1 MDLSDEDKREIGQH
15 FVFGFHGYEVSEDAK
30 ELINKY
36 HVGNII
42 LMKRNVQSVK
52 QVHALVQSLQQCAK
66 DAGHRHPLMIGI
78 DQENGLVSAFSSTAK
93 YQAGTQFPGAMAIA
107 ATGDPEY
114 ARSCSAASAR
124 EMKAAGINWS
134 YSPVG
139 DVNSDPRNPVIGVRS
154 FGDDPAEVAR
164 FAKAVGDGL
173 TGGGVAPSAKHF
185 PGHGDTNVDSHL
197 GLPVIH
203 KSRTELDQ
211 TELKPFK
218 ELIDAGVATI
228 MTGHMVIE
236 ALTGDSETPASLS
249 RAVTTTLLREE
260 LQFEG
265 VVVTDCLEMNAVK
278 ERQGGVSRGAVE
290 ALAAGADVV
299 MVCHTMAFHRGAMEA
314 TYEAVQKGELHM
326 DELRKSGERIT
337 SLKRKFAGT
346 WDDVLGSPF
355 DEKAMDALQATNK
368 KLSEEAYAKSTALIS
383 GSLPVFSSGKIVV
396 MTPVVESLNA
406 AVDDAEGVQRTEKGH
421 IRNTAAP
428 YYISFADS
436 VGRRAADVKHLVYAA
451 DFDCK
456 RDFGEGLIF
465 VTRNADRSAWQL
477 DVLERVATQALNGAP
492 IVVLASC
499 APYELFSRRVL
510 GVQACVASFEYTS
523 EALEAAAS
531 VIFNEIPPVGESPV
545 GINIRGQ

>member
-1 MDLSDEDKREIGQH
+1 MHLSDEDKREIGQH
-15 FVFGFHGYEVSEDAK
+15 FVFGFHGYEVSDDAK

-52 QVHALVQSLQQCAK
+52 QVHALVQSLQQCAR
-66 DAGHRHPLMIGI
+66 DAGHMHPLMIGI

-93 YQAGTQFPGAMAIA
+93 HQAGTQFPGAMAIA

-124 EMKAAGINWS
+124 EMKAVGINWS

-139 DVNSDPRNPVIGVRS
+139 DVNSDPRNLVIGVRS
-154 FGDDPAEVAR
+154 FGDDPTKVAR
-164 FAKAVGDGL
+164 FAEAVGDGL
-173 TGGGVAPSAKHF
+173 IQGGVAPSAKHF
-185 PGHGDTNVDSHL
+185 PGHGDTNIDSHL
-197 GLPVIH
+197 GLPIIN
-203 KSRTELDQ
+203 KSRAELDE

-218 ELIDAGVATI
+218 ELINAGVASI
-228 MTGHMVIE
+228 MTGHMVIQ
-236 ALTGDSETPASLS
+236 ALTGDNKTPASLS

-260 LQFEG
+260 LHFGG

-278 ERQGGVSRGAVE
+278 ERQGGVPRGAVE

-299 MVCHTMAFHRGAMEA
+299 MICHTMAFHRGAMEA

-337 SLKRKFAGT
+337 ALKRKFAGS
-346 WDDVLGSPF
+346 WDDVLGNPF
-355 DEKAMDALQATNK
+355 DEKAMNALQATNK
-368 KLSEEAYAKSTALIS
+368 KLSEEAYAKSIALVS
-383 GSLPVFSSGKIVV
+383 GSLPVFSPGKIVV

-406 AVDDAEGVQRTEKGH
+406 AVDDAEGVQRTGKGH
-421 IRNTAAP
+421 VRNTAAP
-428 YYISFADS
+428 YYMSFAES
-436 VGRRAADVKHLVYAA
+436 VRRRAADVEHLVYAA
-451 DFDCK
+451 DFDCR

-477 DVLERVATQALNGAP
+477 DVLESVRMQASGVS

-499 APYELFSRRVL
+499 APYELFSGKVL
-510 GVQACVASFEYTS
+510 GVQASVASFEYTS

-531 VIFNEIPPVGESPV
+531 VIFNEVTPVGESPV
-545 GINIRGQ
+545 SI

>member
-1 MDLSDEDKREIGQH
+1 MDATWTHEDRREIGQH
-15 FVFGFHGYEVSEDAK
+15 FVFGFHGYEASEDAK

-52 QVHALVQSLQQCAK
+52 QVHALVQSLQQCAR

-107 ATGDPEY
+107 ATGDPEC
-114 ARSCSAASAR
+114 ARKCSAASAR
-124 EMKAAGINWS
+124 EMKAVGINWS

-139 DVNSDPRNPVIGVRS
+139 DVNSNPQNPVIGVRS
-154 FGDDPAEVAR
+154 FGDDPTKVAR

-173 TGGGVAPSAKHF
+173 TQG
-185 PGHGDTNVDSHL
+185 GHGDTDIDSHL
-197 GLPVIH
+197 GLPIIN

-218 ELIDAGVATI
+218 ALIDAGVASI
-228 MTGHMVIE
+228 MTGHMVIQ
-236 ALTGDSETPASLS
+236 ALTGDVETPASLS

-278 ERQGGVSRGAVE
+278 ERQGGVPRGAVE

-299 MVCHTMAFHRGAMEA
+299 MVCHTMAFHVGAMET
-314 TYEAVQKGELHM
+314 TYEAVQKGELQI

-337 SLKRKFAGT
+337 ELKRKFAGT
-346 WDDVLGSPF
+346 WDDVLGNPF
-355 DEKAMDALQATNK
+355 NEKAMNALQATNK

-421 IRNTAAP
+421 VRNTAAP
-428 YYISFADS
+428 YYMSFADS
-436 VGRRAADVKHLVYAA
+436 VGRRAADVEHLVYAA
-451 DFDCK
+451 DFDCR

-477 DVLERVATQALNGAP
+477 DVLERVVTQASSGVP

-499 APYELFSRRVL
+499 APYELFSGRVF

-523 EALEAAAS
+523 EALEACVS
-531 VIFNEIPPVGESPV
+531 VIFNEVPPVGESPV
-545 GINIRGQ
+545 GIRSLGQ

>member
-1 MDLSDEDKREIGQH
+1 MHLSDEDKREIGQH
-15 FVFGFHGYEVSEDAK
+15 FVFGFLGYEVSDDTK

-52 QVHALVQSLQQCAK
+52 QVHALVQSLQQCAR
-66 DAGHRHPLMIGI
+66 DAGHVNPLMIGI

-93 YQAGTQFPGAMAIA
+93 HQAGTQFPGAMAIA
-107 ATGDPEY
+107 ATGEPEY

-124 EMKAAGINWS
+124 EMKAVGINWS

-154 FGDDPAEVAR
+154 FGDDPTEVAR

-173 TGGGVAPSAKHF
+173 TQGGVAPSAKHF
-185 PGHGDTNVDSHL
+185 PGHGDTNIDSHL
-197 GLPVIH
+197 GLPIIN
-203 KSRTELDQ
+203 KSRAELDE

-218 ELIDAGVATI
+218 ELVNAGVASI
-228 MTGHMVIE
+228 MTGHMVIQ
-236 ALTGDSETPASLS
+236 ALTGDNKTPASLS

-260 LQFEG
+260 LHFEG

-278 ERQGGVSRGAVE
+278 ERQGGVPRGAVE

-299 MVCHTMAFHRGAMEA
+299 MICHTMAFHRGAMEA

-326 DELRKSGERIT
+326 HELRKSGERIT
-337 SLKRKFAGT
+337 ALKRKFAGT
-346 WDDVLGSPF
+346 WDDVLGNPF
-355 DEKAMDALQATNK
+355 DEKAMNALQATSK
-368 KLSEEAYAKSTALIS
+368 KLSEEAYAKSIALVS
-383 GSLPVFSSGKIVV
+383 GSLPVFSSDKIVV

-406 AVDDAEGVQRTEKGH
+406 AVDDAEGVQRTGKGH
-421 IRNTAAP
+421 VRNTAAP
-428 YYISFADS
+428 YYMSFAES
-436 VGRRAADVKHLVYAA
+436 VRRRAADVEHLVYAA
-451 DFDCK
+451 DFDCR

-477 DVLERVATQALNGAP
+477 DVLESVRMQASGVP

-499 APYELFSRRVL
+499 APYELFSGRVL

-531 VIFNEIPPVGESPV
+531 IIFNEVTPVGESPV
-545 GINIRGQ
+545 SI

>member
-30 ELINKY
+30 ELIDKY

-52 QVHALVQSLQQCAK
+52 QVHTLVQSLQQCAR
-66 DAGHRHPLMIGI
+66 DAGHKHPLMIGI

-114 ARSCSAASAR
+114 ARRCSAASAR
-124 EMKAAGINWS
+124 EMKAVGINWS

-139 DVNSDPRNPVIGVRS
+139 DVNSDPQNPVIGVRS
-154 FGDDPAEVAR
+154 FGDGETQAR
-164 FAKAVGDGL
+164 LHDLRRRLAMALHKVV
-173 TGGGVAPSAKHF
+173 VAPSAKHF

-197 GLPVIH
+197 GLPVIN

-218 ELIDAGVATI
+218 ELIDAGVASI
-228 MTGHMVIE
+228 MTGHMVIQ
-236 ALTGDSETPASLS
+236 ALTGDSKTPASLS

-278 ERQGGVSRGAVE
+278 ERQGGVPRGAVE

-299 MVCHTMAFHRGAMEA
+299 MVCHTMAFHRGSIEA

-326 DELRKSGERIT
+326 DELRKSGERVT
-337 SLKRKFAGT
+337 ALKRQFAGT
-346 WDDVLGSPF
+346 WDDVLGNPF
-355 DEKAMDALQATNK
+355 DEKAMNALQATNK

-396 MTPVVESLNA
+396 MTPIVESLNA

-421 IRNTAAP
+421 VRNTAAP
-428 YYISFADS
+428 YYISFAES
-436 VGRRAADVKHLVYAA
+436 VGRRAADVEHLVYAA
-451 DFDCK
+451 DFDCR

-477 DVLERVATQALNGAP
+477 DVLERVATQASSGVP

-499 APYELFSRRVL
+499 APYELFSRRIL

-531 VIFNEIPPVGESPV
+531 VIFNEVPPVGESPV
-545 GINIRGQ
+545 GIK

>member
-1 MDLSDEDKREIGQH
+1 
-15 FVFGFHGYEVSEDAK
+15 
-30 ELINKY
+30 
-36 HVGNII
+36 
-42 LMKRNVQSVK
+42 
-52 QVHALVQSLQQCAK
+52 
-66 DAGHRHPLMIGI
+66 
-78 DQENGLVSAFSSTAK
+78 
-93 YQAGTQFPGAMAIA
+93 MAIA

-114 ARSCSAASAR
+114 ARKCSSASAR
-124 EMKAAGINWS
+124 EMKAVGINWS

-139 DVNSDPRNPVIGVRS
+139 DVNSDPQNPVIGVRS

-173 TGGGVAPSAKHF
+173 TQGGVAPSAKHF
-185 PGHGDTNVDSHL
+185 PGHGDTNIDSHL
-197 GLPVIH
+197 GLPIIN

-218 ELIDAGVATI
+218 ELIDAGVASI
-228 MTGHMVIE
+228 MTGHMVIQ
-236 ALTGDSETPASLS
+236 ALTGDGETPASLS
-249 RAVTTTLLREE
+249 RAVTTTLLRED

-278 ERQGGVSRGAVE
+278 ERQGGVPRGAVE

-314 TYEAVQKGELHM
+314 TYEAVQTGELHM
-326 DELRKSGERIT
+326 DELRKSGEMIT
-337 SLKRKFAGT
+337 ALKRKFAGT
-346 WDDVLGSPF
+346 WDDVLGNPF
-355 DEKAMDALQATNK
+355 DEKAMNALQATNK

-406 AVDDAEGVQRTEKGH
+406 AVDDAEGLQRTEKGH
-421 IRNTAAP
+421 VRNTTAP
-428 YYISFADS
+428 YYMSFAES
-436 VGRRAADVKHLVYAA
+436 VGRRAADVEHLVYAA
-451 DFDCK
+451 DFDCR

-477 DVLERVATQALNGAP
+477 DVLERVVTQALTGPGVP

-499 APYELFSRRVL
+499 APYELFPKRVL

-531 VIFNEIPPVGESPV
+531 VIFDEVPPVGKLPV
-545 GINIRGQ
+545 SIDIRGQLV

>member
-1 MDLSDEDKREIGQH
+1 MDLSDENKREIGQH
-15 FVFGFHGYEVSEDAK
+15 FVFGFHGYQVSDDAK
-30 ELINKY
+30 ELITKY

-52 QVHALVQSLQQCAK
+52 QVHTLVQSLQQCAR

-114 ARSCSAASAR
+114 ARNCSAASAR
-124 EMKAAGINWS
+124 EMKAVGINWS

-139 DVNSDPRNPVIGVRS
+139 DVNSDPQNPVIGVRS
-154 FGDDPAEVAR
+154 FGDGGTQVVAR

-173 TGGGVAPSAKHF
+173 TQGGVAPSAKHF

-197 GLPVIH
+197 GLPVIK

-218 ELIDAGVATI
+218 ELIDTGVASI
-228 MTGHMVIE
+228 MTGHMVIQ
-236 ALTGDSETPASLS
+236 ALTGDSKTPASLS

-278 ERQGGVSRGAVE
+278 ERQGGVPRGAVE

-299 MVCHTMAFHRGAMEA
+299 MVCHTMAFHKGSMEA

-326 DELRKSGERIT
+326 DELRRSGERIT
-337 SLKRKFAGT
+337 TLKRKFAGT
-346 WDDVLGSPF
+346 WDDVLGNPF
-355 DEKAMDALQATNK
+355 DEKAMNALQATNK
-368 KLSEEAYAKSTALIS
+368 KLSEEAYAKSTALVS

-421 IRNTAAP
+421 VRNTAAP
-428 YYISFADS
+428 YYISFAES
-436 VGRRAADVKHLVYAA
+436 VGRRAADVEHLVYAA
-451 DFDCK
+451 DFDSR

-477 DVLERVATQALNGAP
+477 DVLERITRQALSGVP
-492 IVVLASC
+492 IMVLASC

-531 VIFNEIPPVGESPV
+531 VIFNEVAPVGESPV
-545 GINIRGQ
+545 SIRK

>member
-1 MDLSDEDKREIGQH
+1 
-15 FVFGFHGYEVSEDAK
+15 
-30 ELINKY
+30 
-36 HVGNII
+36 
-42 LMKRNVQSVK
+42 MKRNVQSVK
-52 QVHALVQSLQQCAK
+52 QVHALVQSLQQCAR
-66 DAGHRHPLMIGI
+66 DAGHVNPLMIGI

-93 YQAGTQFPGAMAIA
+93 HQAGTQFPGAMAIA
-107 ATGDPEY
+107 ATGEPEY

-124 EMKAAGINWS
+124 EMKAVGINWS

-154 FGDDPAEVAR
+154 FGDDPTEVAR

-173 TGGGVAPSAKHF
+173 TQGGVAPSAKHF
-185 PGHGDTNVDSHL
+185 PGHGDTNIDSHL
-197 GLPVIH
+197 GLPIIN
-203 KSRTELDQ
+203 KSRAELDE

-218 ELIDAGVATI
+218 ELVNAGVASI
-228 MTGHMVIE
+228 MTGHMVIQ
-236 ALTGDSETPASLS
+236 ALTGDNKTPASLS

-260 LQFEG
+260 LHFEG

-278 ERQGGVSRGAVE
+278 ERQGGVPRGAVE

-299 MVCHTMAFHRGAMEA
+299 MICHTMAFHRGAMEA

-326 DELRKSGERIT
+326 HELRKSGERIT
-337 SLKRKFAGT
+337 ALKRKFAGT
-346 WDDVLGSPF
+346 WDDVLGNPF
-355 DEKAMDALQATNK
+355 DEKAMNALQATSK
-368 KLSEEAYAKSTALIS
+368 KLSEEAYAKSIALVS
-383 GSLPVFSSGKIVV
+383 GSLPVFSSDKIVV

-406 AVDDAEGVQRTEKGH
+406 AVDDAEGVQRTGKGH
-421 IRNTAAP
+421 VRNTAAP
-428 YYISFADS
+428 YYMSFAES
-436 VGRRAADVKHLVYAA
+436 VRRRAADVEHLVYAA
-451 DFDCK
+451 DFDCR

-477 DVLERVATQALNGAP
+477 DVLESVRMQASGVP

-499 APYELFSRRVL
+499 APYELFSGRVL

-531 VIFNEIPPVGESPV
+531 IIFNEVTPVGESPV
-545 GINIRGQ
+545 SI